1 MTFRVTSLTLA
12 SKSDASTEPR
22 RVTSTECAAVSTG
35 RQGARHAGSATHHGR
50 MAMKVCQLGSG
61 RSEELTARKAGR
73 KAVAETAP
81 ENERESVD
89 WSLQQQV
96 LV

>member
-1 MTFRVTSLTLA
+1 
-12 SKSDASTEPR
+12 
-22 RVTSTECAAVSTG
+22 
-35 RQGARHAGSATHHGR
+35 
-50 MAMKVCQLGSG
+50 MKVCQLGSG

-96 LV
+96 LAVESFASVVERHAACGLVASLSPRGNNCSIFAQDVRVAPPLDEGRLVPCG